1 MTSHVYTS
9 LCSWSCR
16 GYNAAMDFEH
26 SARSKDFLERTRRFM
41 REHVEPVE
49 ATYWGEI
56 AGRRNAGDWRRW
68 EVHPLLP
75 ELQAR
80 ARAAGLWNMFLPDP
94 QLAPGLTTLEDAPIA
109 GHTGPSL
116 LAPEGF
122 NCNAPETGTLE
133 V

>member
-80 ARAAGLWNMFLPDP
+80 ARAAGPWKLFLPDP
-94 QLAPGLTTLEDAPIA
+94 RPGPGLPPPAARPAPGAH
-109 GHTGPSL
+109 G
-116 LAPEGF
+116 
-122 NCNAPETGTLE
+122 
-133 V
+133 